1 MVLWLRRHVTVACAG
16 PDCVGTGV
24 GQERAVPVG
33 IPFLLCLFSCIFTW
47 WNNNVTLHYWNSPIN
62 TPRLTGATHHVIFS
76 ISPRRFNSDPSS
88 QMKAFE
94 SGMPQEVTLRK
105 SFVCSPA
112 KTQPQSTPKRHRK
125 TAHLFLTQG

>member
-1 MVLWLRRHVTVACAG
+1 MVLWVRRHVTVACAG

-76 ISPRRFNSDPSS
+76 IPPRRFNSDPSS
-88 QMKAFE
+88 LGSTKVYFCRSMRPLK
-94 SGMPQEVTLRK
+94 TLR
-105 SFVCSPA
+105 VCA
-112 KTQPQSTPKRHRK
+112 VR
-125 TAHLFLTQG
+125 F

>member
-1 MVLWLRRHVTVACAG
+1 MVLWVRRHVTVACAG

-33 IPFLLCLFSCIFTW
+33 IPFLLCPFSCIFTW

-76 ISPRRFNSDPSS
+76 ISPHRFNSDPSS
-88 QMKAFE
+88 
-94 SGMPQEVTLRK
+94 SGGQPKHGRRG
-105 SFVCSPA
+105 
-112 KTQPQSTPKRHRK
+112 TQLV
-125 TAHLFLTQG
+125 LFLG